1 MSSLVP
7 RKLMNL
13 EILTE
18 YLLNIYYIYTP
29 SSLYLYFFFLIY
41 LYVYRI
47 KQLFDTADFSYTLP
61 SHRLT
66 VYIIGIFMGYL
77 LRYLPKDYKMNKVS
91 SIIYN
96 LQILM

>member
-7 RKLMNL
+7 RKFTISIAMQF
-13 EILTE
+13 
-18 YLLNIYYIYTP
+18 
-29 SSLYLYFFFLIY
+29 SLYLVLGILIN
-41 LYVYRI
+41 LYICRI

-77 LRYLPKDYKMNKVS
+77 LRYLPKDYKINKVS
-91 SIIYN
+91 KDYDLRYN
-96 LQILM
+96 L

>member
-7 RKLMNL
+7 RKLISLQVSIVMQF
-13 EILTE
+13 
-18 YLLNIYYIYTP
+18 
-29 SSLYLYFFFLIY
+29 SLYLVIGILIN
-41 LYVYRI
+41 LYIYRI

-77 LRYLPKDYKMNKVS
+77 LRYLPKDYKINKVS
-91 SIIYN
+91 KHIYD
-96 LQILM
+96 LRV